1 MWGIPCSFWS
11 HLAGKYGNMFYWKEK
26 VNYKVVRILIFLGV
40 EALVNSFQKKEKGVN
55 FRVDL
60 GEPGLTHKTW
70 DPAP

>member
-1 MWGIPCSFWS
+1 M
-11 HLAGKYGNMFYWKEK
+11 AGKYGNMFYWKEK

-60 GEPGLTHKTW
+60 G
-70 DPAP
+70 